1 MKLFGIQSFNI
12 WKSWNL
18 IELFC
23 SAEAGIFSEFFF
35 EGESFSRVGNL
46 VLEFDKFSF
55 GLIFVGGDFKFI
67 ISILKELNVSVGIVF
82 EFRLELIVLIKD
94 CGIAS
99 SS

>member
-46 VLEFDKFSF
+46 VFEFDKFSF
-55 GLIFVGGDFKFI
+55 GLIFVGGYFEFI
-67 ISILKELNVSVGIVF
+67 FSILKELDIGIGIVF
-82 EFRLELIVLIKD
+82 DFRFELIVLIKD
-94 CGIAS
+94 GGIAS